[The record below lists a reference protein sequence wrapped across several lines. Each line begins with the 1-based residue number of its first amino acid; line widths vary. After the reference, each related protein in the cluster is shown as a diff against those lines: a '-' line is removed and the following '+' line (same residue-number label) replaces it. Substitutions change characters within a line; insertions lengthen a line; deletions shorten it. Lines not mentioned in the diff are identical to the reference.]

1 MLLRYYIRGILKE
14 ILLGENR
21 IKNAKAKYPSVENRL
36 DNFIEL
42 PSKYIEWIAKQLF
55 QSNPEESRLKQAI
68 LTFDSMV
75 AKNKIDEKDINKY
88 ETLDALEAAIAEV
101 NNQTALPPKAKVFY
115 RDSRFSII
123 QPLNKEASCK
133 YGKNTKWCISA
144 TKTKNFWDS
153 YTKSG
158 AEFFFVF
165 DNAPQ
170 QDNWNK
176 VAFSSVQN
184 SDLEIYDASD
194 TSVETSSVFS
204 YYPPVVLDALAAAMN
219 NSSFSRL
226 YQEQQAKTKFFNDV
240 PSMSIDELMAGL
252 KNRKMWLSAFDM
264 LPVQFLWALSFSP
277 TGDTLHGDRIEKV
290 ATRLQDLPL
299 QDILQQKQ
307 LANKVFKKRLSLE
320 VDPLYRAISRK
331 TLSMDEWNQLWE
343 NAELFYSIDG
353 VIRDLTTTF
362 ALKTIAKVTNVSD
375 YRLIR
380 WLESGL
386 RKNMEPYIN
395 LINPAVTGPALEKTI
410 EALMIL
416 PVETT
421 RDELIRLRNLVLS
434 GQIIMNKNGI
444 ADNFKYW
451 N

>member
-1 MLLRYYIRGILKE
+1 
-14 ILLGENR
+14 
-21 IKNAKAKYPSVENRL
+21 
-36 DNFIEL
+36 
-42 PSKYIEWIAKQLF
+42 
-55 QSNPEESRLKQAI
+55 
-68 LTFDSMV
+68 
-75 AKNKIDEKDINKY
+75 
-88 ETLDALEAAIAEV
+88 
-101 NNQTALPPKAKVFY
+101 
-115 RDSRFSII
+115 
-123 QPLNKEASCK
+123 
-133 YGKNTKWCISA
+133 
-144 TKTKNFWDS
+144 
-153 YTKSG
+153 
-158 AEFFFVF
+158 
-165 DNAPQ
+165 
-170 QDNWNK
+170 
-176 VAFSSVQN
+176 
-184 SDLEIYDASD
+184 
-194 TSVETSSVFS
+194 
-204 YYPPVVLDALAAAMN
+204 
-219 NSSFSRL
+219 
-226 YQEQQAKTKFFNDV
+226 
-240 PSMSIDELMAGL
+240 MSIDELMAGL

-353 VIRDLTTTF
+353 VIWDLTTTF